1 MNPEDQ
7 KAKVKTDY
15 KMSRHFNGIVL
26 SVLGAMLVIVVIYV
40 TLFTK
45 GCSKKMSPAA
55 APASPA
61 STAPKSQ

>member
-7 KAKVKTDY
+7 KVKVKTDY

-26 SVLGAMLVIVVIYV
+26 SVLGAMLVIVVIYA

-45 GCSKKMSPAA
+45 GCNKKMAPTA
-55 APASPA
+55 APTSPA
-61 STAPKSQ
+61 SSAPKSQ